1 MKNSYN
7 KSNMANIVKKNSLIY
22 KVINNIKIDSSYA
35 FTFQRNPKAQEVLIN
50 KVLR

>member
-1 MKNSYN
+1 MKNSHN
-7 KSNMANIVKKNSLIY
+7 KRSMASIVTNTLTY

-35 FTFQRNPKAQEVLIN
+35 LTFQRNPKAQKVLIN